1 VAVTEAQRAAIDA
14 YAAEVAA
21 RRPPMSD
28 AVREQLRRAL
38 LRATDAPYGPLEDGE
53 LTAAAS

>member
-1 VAVTEAQRAAIDA
+1 MTEAQRAAIDA